1 MARWVQLQNRVG
13 VQRELEKCSRRWT
26 LLHSGP
32 WSPVVAAMSC
42 MGLRHVVMLW
52 EPPPNCPKMQL
63 GPGGS
68 VGRGCCPPC
77 PASVQGFTGTV
88 SLHRVPSSD
97 TGLSVAV
104 VAVTHL
110 GTLLTWSP
118 ASRMPKHP
126 LRG

>member
-1 MARWVQLQNRVG
+1 MFQALDPSTFWPL
-13 VQRELEKCSRRWT
+13 
-26 LLHSGP
+26 
-32 WSPVVAAMSC
+32 SPVVAAMSC